1 MAFGA
6 PRGDIVSIILK
17 RSIALAVLGIVPG
30 MALAYLSG
38 RGMQALLA
46 GVKPG
51 DEITFACAA
60 ALALAM
66 TIAGSLAP
74 ALRAVRV
81 NPIAAIRVE

>member
-46 GVKPG
+46 GVK
-51 DEITFACAA
+51 
-60 ALALAM
+60 
-66 TIAGSLAP
+66 
-74 ALRAVRV
+74 RRV
-81 NPIAAIRVE
+81 TKSPLPVPRRSRSR